1 MTRSRS
7 IAKPLATD
15 IQVLAVINFLMAS
28 YATPNE
34 LPPEI
39 RALVGLSMHDTL
51 SFGRSINMFQNQRW
65 FSFVRGNGLLR
76 PAVTTEERADMYQKW
91 MHYLKRRDAPVAGH
105 NLSWH
110 AEGDDHPGELQKF
123 LDSLNV
129 GFSGQQIKDM
139 LSENPNVDGFVHSLP
154 YSYGRAAQYYNLPYY
169 DASEELREH
178 FGLPSGI

>member
-7 IAKPLATD
+7 IGKPPATD

-39 RALVGLSMHDTL
+39 RALVGLSMRDTL

-65 FSFVRGNGLLR
+65 FSFVRERGLLR

-91 MHYLKRRDAPVAGH
+91 MHYLQRRDAPVAGH
-105 NLSWH
+105 DLTWH
-110 AEGDDHPGELQKF
+110 AEGDNHPGELQKF

-129 GFSGQQIKDM
+129 EFSGQQIKDM
-139 LSENPNVDGFVHSLP
+139 LSENPDVDGF
-154 YSYGRAAQYYNLPYY
+154 AQHYNRPYY

>member
-7 IAKPLATD
+7 IGKPRATEA
-15 IQVLAVINFLMAS
+15 QKLAVINFLLPS

-39 RALVGLSMHDTL
+39 
-51 SFGRSINMFQNQRW
+51 
-65 FSFVRGNGLLR
+65 
-76 PAVTTEERADMYQKW
+76 
-91 MHYLKRRDAPVAGH
+91 
-105 NLSWH
+105 
-110 AEGDDHPGELQKF
+110 
-123 LDSLNV
+123 DSLNV
-129 GFSGQQIKDM
+129 EFSGQQIKDM

-154 YSYGRAAQYYNLPYY
+154 YSYGRAAQHYNRPYY

>member
-7 IAKPLATD
+7 IGKPRATEAQKLAC
-15 IQVLAVINFLMAS
+15 INFLLPS

-34 LPPEI
+34 LPPEMV
-39 RALVGLSMHDTL
+39 ALVGLNMHDTL

-76 PAVTTEERADMYQKW
+76 PAVTTEERAEMDQKW

-105 NLSWH
+105 DLTWH
-110 AEGDDHPGELQKF
+110 AEGDNHPGELQKF

-129 GFSGQQIKDM
+129 EFSGQQIKDM
-139 LSENPNVDGFVHSLP
+139 LSENPDVDGFVHSLP
-154 YSYGRAAQYYNLPYY
+154 YSYGRAAQHYNRPYY